1 MHISDN
7 QGYLN
12 VSPSMPSKR
21 FQIPAQV
28 SNEIPEWQHPE
39 YRFYISKK
47 SVPIEKSPCCERKS
61 ITCLRD

>member
-39 YRFYISKK
+39 YRFISPK
-47 SVPIEKSPCCERKS
+47 SQFLLKSHHAVKENQ
-61 ITCLRD
+61 LHA